1 MEKLIVE
8 NVNDGIIGRL
18 VYGVERPKINTEE
31 HIDRIISMIADQIDL
46 EEKENGKDEG
56 KN

>member
-8 NVNDGIIGRL
+8 NVNDGIIGCL

-31 HIDRIISMIADQIDL
+31 HIDRIISMIADQIEQ
-46 EEKENGKDEG
+46 EENEHG
-56 KN
+56 